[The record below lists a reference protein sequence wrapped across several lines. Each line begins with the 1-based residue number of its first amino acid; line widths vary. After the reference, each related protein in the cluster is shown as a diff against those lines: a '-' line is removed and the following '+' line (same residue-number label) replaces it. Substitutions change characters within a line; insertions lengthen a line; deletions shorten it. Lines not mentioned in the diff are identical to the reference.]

1 MKANGEWSYKHG
13 AHIITTPQGGK
24 QAHIETALSLIPPK
38 AILHVGAVLKTAA
51 DKYGIDNWRKIER
64 RSHLDHA
71 LEHIYIY
78 LSGVE
83 SGEPD
88 LVHAATRL
96 LLAIEVD

>member
-1 MKANGEWSYKHG
+1 MEAGGPWPYKYG
-13 AHIITTPQGGK
+13 ADIVTTAQGGK
-24 QAHIETALSLIPPK
+24 QSRIETALSLIPPK
-38 AILHVGAVLKTAA
+38 AILQVGEVLKTAA

-71 LEHIYIY
+71 LEHIYTY
-78 LSGVE
+78 LSGEE